1 MEAVINLSVC
11 ILAFISVLSDVIN
24 AESCTQIN
32 SCSCRTESSNFVFNL
47 KPLSQPNNPSLV
59 ATDSKGGYKYIY
71 NPCDPMTV
79 CKTGGGEKDIAVCQQ
94 SIGTTT
100 TYYCAGKESGSI
112 FQGDLQAGS
121 LSMKFQCTADDAQKT
136 IRTTTIQV
144 VCGDGNTLEFVKDS
158 SPKPPKPQPEGI
170 YVLKLTTQHA
180 CVKGGSGGLSTG
192 SVILLIFFILL
203 IIYLVGGILF
213 MKFMRGASG
222 IEMVPNLELWKG
234 LPSLIK
240 DGFVFVSKGCK
251 ANTTYSQI

>member
-11 ILAFISVLSDVIN
+11 IVAFISVLTDVIS
-24 AESCTQIN
+24 AESCTKIN
-32 SCSCRTESSNFVFNL
+32 SCSCRTESSNFVLNL

-71 NPCDPMTV
+71 NPCDPMSV

-100 TYYCAGKESGSI
+100 KYYCAGKESGSI
-112 FQGDLQAGS
+112 FQGDLKAGS
-121 LSMKFQCTADDAQKT
+121 LSMKFECIADDAKQTK
-136 IRTTTIQV
+136 RSTTIQV
-144 VCGDGNTLEFVKDS
+144 VCGDGNTLEFVKDN
-158 SPKPPKPQPEGI
+158 SPKGATEGI

-180 CVKGGSGGLSTG
+180 CVKGKSGGLSAG
-192 SVILLIFFILL
+192 STLLLIFFILL

>member
-11 ILAFISVLSDVIN
+11 IVAFISVLTDVIS

-47 KPLSQPNNPSLV
+47 RPLSNPSNPSLV
-59 ATDSKGGYKYIY
+59 ATESKDGYKYIY

-79 CKTGGGEKDIAVCQQ
+79 CNTGGGETDIAVCQQ
-94 SIGTTT
+94 DHAATPKK
-100 TYYCAGKESGSI
+100 YCAGKETGSI
-112 FQGDLQAGS
+112 FQGDLKAGS
-121 LSMKFQCTADDAQKT
+121 LSMKFECIGGDSQHTK
-136 IRTTTIQV
+136 RTTIIQV
-144 VCGDGNTLEFVKDS
+144 VCGNRNELEFVKDD
-158 SPKPPKPQPEGI
+158 SPKPPTEGI
-170 YVLKLTTQHA
+170 YVLKLTTQYA
-180 CVKGGSGGLSTG
+180 CIKGGESGGLSIG
-192 SVILLIFFILL
+192 SVLLLIFFIVL

-222 IEMVPNLELWKG
+222 VEMVPNLEQWKG